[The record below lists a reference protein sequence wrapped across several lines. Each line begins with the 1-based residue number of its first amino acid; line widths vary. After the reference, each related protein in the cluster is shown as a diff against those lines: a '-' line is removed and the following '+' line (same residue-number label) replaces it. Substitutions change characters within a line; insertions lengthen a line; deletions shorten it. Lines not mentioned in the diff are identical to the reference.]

1 MEKKTNIPDNE
12 LLVHKIGSCISAS
25 LKPTDY
31 FVGYAPFYFQ
41 FVIEEYKGETIFS
54 EKITPIEQAIV
65 GILTIDET
73 ASIEKIGTILGF
85 NVMQDVAEYNILS
98 DAIRLLIRHKVIAG
112 DDSMYCLTEEG
123 RVFATEGKR
132 PEKETYNFKL
142 WYSKTYPQLTSLKE
156 FLDTDNMVEDTQT
169 SVDDSVDLDIIRCVA
184 AKQAPKVHNPADER
198 LLSKAELVNS
208 SSYNYTLY
216 VCFIRDVFT
225 GDIKTIAYDESQDII
240 LDDFSNL
247 VMNNDALK
255 AQLFDSIVESVF
267 IPEEAQVNELEIVKD
282 TDDNEIEIDVTGNNG
297 VQKLHKKALYDE
309 IAFENELNQIFNADQ
324 PDEVWLISPW
334 IGYYFVQYRVPMIE
348 KVLKEGAKVFIAFS
362 KKDPRDKNHSEMVN
376 PLAQKEIDRLSET
389 YSSFYCVELPKIFH
403 TKNVLEVKNSQVI
416 MFSGSFNI
424 LSFAIQ
430 ESHKIIRGE
439 QMAFV
444 NPQKAKTEYRNYID
458 SFAEIYINIYR
469 NKLADSSQ
477 LTSKD
482 FKDNKLKFFS
492 EKSTKS
498 SDVDDILDLFDEKLS
513 DIQRG
518 EWVTNV
524 NRLQKM
530 VTPLL
535 ARGIIT
541 GDDKK
546 YIRKELASLEE
557 SAKLLDLDEELMNNL
572 HVLSNHVESLK
583 VRKHADKIIDEKG
596 NEISASIED
605 YSTDIQSIISSRGSG
620 KISLENLKTARNV
633 LRNKKIKTD
642 HQLARYITSLNL
654 MLQAN
659 KKKMQD
665 TMSYYEINSCVISF
679 IEKTENKAPNLSI
692 FIEGDVT
699 YLDIC
704 GIQISVYKV
713 PHTDKTLSIIA
724 SRANKVSE
732 NKRLK
737 LFLYADEIFNLVF
750 NRE

>member
-12 LLVHKIGSCISAS
+12 LLVHKIGDCISAS

-31 FVGYAPFYFQ
+31 FVGYAPFFFQ
-41 FVIEEYKGETIFS
+41 FVIEEYKGETMFS

-73 ASIEKIGTILGF
+73 ASIEKIGKILGF

-98 DAIRLLIRHKVIAG
+98 DAIKLLIRHKVIAG

-132 PEKETYNFKL
+132 PEKDTYNFKL
-142 WYSKTYPQLTSLKE
+142 WYSKAYPQLTSLKD
-156 FLDTDNMVEDTQT
+156 LLNADNIVEDTQT
-169 SVDDSVDLDIIRCVA
+169 AVDDSVDMDIIRCVA

-225 GDIKTIAYDESQDII
+225 GDIKTIAYDESQDKI

-267 IPEEAQVNELEIVKD
+267 IPEEAQVNELEITKD

-297 VQKLHKKALYDE
+297 IQKLHKKALYDE

-389 YSSFYCVELPKIFH
+389 YTNFYCVELPKIFH
-403 TKNVLEVKNSQVI
+403 TKNVLEVKNNQII

-430 ESHKIIRGE
+430 ESHKVIRGE

-444 NPQKAKTEYRNYID
+444 NPQKAKSEYRSYID
-458 SFAEIYINIYR
+458 TFASVYVVTFTNILNDNQKLNY
-469 NKLADSSQ
+469 NKLDNDRLNYFA
-477 LTSKD
+477 SKSTNKTEIND
-482 FKDNKLKFFS
+482 LLDLLDNKLF
-492 EKSTKS
+492 EKQKT
-498 SDVDDILDLFDEKLS
+498 
-513 DIQRG
+513 
-518 EWVTNV
+518 EWVDNV
-524 NRLQKM
+524 HKLQKM
-530 VTPLL
+530 LSPIL
-535 ARGIIT
+535 ARGIVTPQDRKYFLKAIT
-541 GDDKK
+541 NLDESAKVLNIDQETLQLLIVINDHVKNLKIGKNAIVAVDENGKRVTKDYRDHSEDIKHIYDKEPSELIPSEDLILAK
-546 YIRKELASLEE
+546 NIYKSGKMSNIHLIIRLLASLNLIV
-557 SAKLLDLDEELMNNL
+557 SAIK
-572 HVLSNHVESLK
+572 
-583 VRKHADKIIDEKG
+583 KG
-596 NEISASIED
+596 RE
-605 YSTDIQSIISSRGSG
+605 
-620 KISLENLKTARNV
+620 
-633 LRNKKIKTD
+633 KKITFND
-642 HQLARYITSLNL
+642 
-654 MLQAN
+654 
-659 KKKMQD
+659 
-665 TMSYYEINSCVISF
+665 INVKI
-679 IEKTENKAPNLSI
+679 
-692 FIEGDVT
+692 
-699 YLDIC
+699 LDI
-704 GIQISVYKV
+704 ILK
-713 PHTDKTLSIIA
+713 
-724 SRANKVSE
+724 SE
-732 NKRLK
+732 NKYPEMSIFTK
-737 LFLYADEIFNLVF
+737 GESTIINLFGLQFSFYRVNHTEKTKKIISQRNNKITQLNYQKNHLYADEVF
-750 NRE
+750 KLIIND